1 MHNFSSNKTFFFKKI
16 WWNGKIA
23 VPLRR
28 ILTNAAR
35 RQAASQHKNRFFCI
49 RFALSLH
56 LRSVRLSVRTRDFHS
71 LKRSSTLLR
80 TTNIKSAIC
89 TAKVLPGNWD
99 KVTEALQ
106 KRVAQGSR
114 MTIDRRK
121 THKL

>member
-23 VPLRR
+23 VPLHP
-28 ILTNAAR
+28 L
-35 RQAASQHKNRFFCI
+35 
-49 RFALSLH
+49 LW

-89 TAKVLPGNWD
+89 TAKCYQATGI
-99 KVTEALQ
+99 
-106 KRVAQGSR
+106 R
-114 MTIDRRK
+114 
-121 THKL
+121 